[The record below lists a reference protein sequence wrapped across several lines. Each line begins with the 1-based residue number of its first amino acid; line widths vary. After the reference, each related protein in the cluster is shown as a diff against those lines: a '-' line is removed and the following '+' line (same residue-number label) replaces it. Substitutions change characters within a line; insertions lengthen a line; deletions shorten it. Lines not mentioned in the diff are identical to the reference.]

1 MDTHDKLQ
9 LLADGSQYDLAC
21 AGCVTEEQ
29 HRKRSAD
36 GESWLYPVS
45 LPSGGKTV
53 LLKTLLSNVCTS
65 DCKYCPFRNDQ
76 DVRRCSM
83 APDEL
88 ARVFIQYVRR
98 RQVTGLFLSSG
109 ILSDADTTMDRLA
122 ATAKIV
128 RYRYAYPGYI
138 HMKIIPGSSKAAID
152 DMLSVADSISLN
164 VEVPTASAMAKL
176 SSTKNYHEDIV
187 QRMRYISQ
195 QTAKGTRFEKVR
207 QTTQFIVGAAGESDR
222 QIVDATFG
230 LYRRLKLDRVFF
242 SAFQGQVGDAS
253 LMGSMAAAG
262 VDGPGPGAALTREHR
277 LYQTDYLLRRYKF
290 DAEEIP
296 MDEAGRLSLAEDPKM
311 VWARRHPEFFP
322 LDINRADRYELLRVP
337 GLGPVSVKRILDA
350 RKKGGKVRR
359 LDQIGRMGKRLA
371 TAQEYLKF

>member
-36 GESWLYPVS
+36 GERWLYPVS

-83 APDEL
+83 TPDEIAKVFMQY
-88 ARVFIQYVRR
+88 ARRD
-98 RQVTGLFLSSG
+98 QVTGLFLSSG

-122 ATAKIV
+122 ATAKILRR
-128 RYRYAYPGYI
+128 RYRYRGYV

-152 DMLSVADSISLN
+152 DMLSVANSISLN
-164 VEVPTASAMAKL
+164 VEVPTAAAMAKL
-176 SSTKNYHEDIV
+176 SSTKDYHEDIV

-195 QTAKGTRFEKVR
+195 QTAKGSRYANVR

-242 SAFQGQVGDAS
+242 SAFQGSVGDAS
-253 LMGSMAAAG
+253 LMGSMAAA
-262 VDGPGPGAALTREHR
+262 DAPAPGEALTREHR

-296 MDEAGRLSLAEDPKM
+296 MDDCGQLSLEEDPKL
-311 VWARRHPEFFP
+311 VWARQHPEFFP

-337 GLGPVSVKRILDA
+337 GLGPVSVKRILDT
-350 RKKGGKVRR
+350 RKGGGKVRR
-359 LDQIGRMGKRLA
+359 LDKIGRMGKRLA
-371 TAQEYLKF
+371 TAQGYLKF

>member
-1 MDTHDKLQ
+1 
-9 LLADGSQYDLAC
+9 
-21 AGCVTEEQ
+21 
-29 HRKRSAD
+29 
-36 GESWLYPVS
+36 
-45 LPSGGKTV
+45 
-53 LLKTLLSNVCTS
+53 
-65 DCKYCPFRNDQ
+65 
-76 DVRRCSM
+76 M

-359 LDQIGRMGKRLA
+359 LDQIGRMGKSLA